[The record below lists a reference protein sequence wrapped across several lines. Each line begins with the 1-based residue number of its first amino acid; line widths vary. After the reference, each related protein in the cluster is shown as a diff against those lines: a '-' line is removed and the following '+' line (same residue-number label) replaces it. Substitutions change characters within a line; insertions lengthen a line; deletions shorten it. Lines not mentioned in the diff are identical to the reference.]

1 VKIAIIGQGYVG
13 LALAQ
18 AASNAGHK
26 VIGFD
31 TNLAVIEDMNN
42 QITKGEFLD
51 NSNYLPTNKEVDIK
65 DQDIY
70 IIAVPT
76 PLDKSNLPDISYL
89 TAASKLIAESAHN
102 GALVLNEST
111 SDPGTLREIV
121 ITQISNS
128 NKSTFLYAA
137 APERMDP
144 ANTKWSI
151 KNTPRVIAGVD
162 EASTKA
168 ALNFYKSICDQVEVV
183 SSPEVAEA
191 AKLFEN
197 TFRQVNI
204 ALVNEL
210 AQISQRL
217 NISANEVIAAA
228 STKPFGFMPFKP
240 GLGVGGHC
248 IPIDPIYLAQKAKS
262 VGATAAFIDQANKVN
277 EQMPLYILERVKS
290 LLGSNL
296 AGKKICIV
304 GLSYKADVSDL
315 RQSPSLV
322 LWKELEKQGATVA
335 FHDEIVKVCEGI
347 DSSALNGNNFD
358 LSVVAI
364 RHSNL
369 DIDSLKKSAPII
381 FDCTGSIEGCY
392 RL

>member
-1 VKIAIIGQGYVG
+1 MKIAIIGQGYVG

-18 AASNAGHK
+18 AASSAGHK

-31 TNLAVIEDMNN
+31 TNPKVISDIKS
-42 QITKGEFLD
+42 QITKD
-51 NSNYLPTNKEVDIK
+51 NFSNSTNYLPTDNEVDIK
-65 DQDIY
+65 DQEIY

-89 TAASKLIAESAHN
+89 TAASKLIAKSAPN
-102 GALVLNEST
+102 GALVINEST
-111 SDPGTLREIV
+111 SYPGTLREIV
-121 ITQISNS
+121 ITQISKS
-128 NKSTFLYAA
+128 NKANFLYAA
-137 APERMDP
+137 APERIDP
-144 ANTKWSI
+144 ASTRWSI

-162 EASTKA
+162 KASTSA
-168 ALNFYKSICDQVEVV
+168 ALKFYQSICDQVEVV

-210 AQISQRL
+210 AQISQKL

-228 STKPFGFMPFKP
+228 STKPFGFMPFNP

-277 EQMPLYILERVKS
+277 AQMPLYILERIKS
-290 LLGSNL
+290 LLDGNL
-296 AGKKICIV
+296 KGKKICII

-315 RQSPSLV
+315 RQSPSLI
-322 LWKELEKQGATVA
+322 LWKELEKHGAKVS
-335 FHDEIVKVCEGI
+335 FHDEVVKSYEDVE
-347 DSSALNGNNFD
+347 SSSLTVNAYD
-358 LSVVAI
+358 LSVVAV

-369 DIDSLKKSAPII
+369 NIDSLKKSSPII

>member
-18 AASNAGHK
+18 AVSNVGHK

-31 TNLAVIEDMNN
+31 TNPKVITDIKSK
-42 QITKGEFLD
+42 ITKYNFLK
-51 NSNYLPTNKEVDIK
+51 STNYFPTDLEVDIK
-65 DQDIY
+65 DQEVY

-76 PLDKSNLPDISYL
+76 PLDKNNLPDISYL
-89 TAASKLIAESAHN
+89 NTASQLIAKSAPN
-102 GALVLNEST
+102 GALVINEST
-111 SDPGTLREIV
+111 SYPGTLREIV
-121 ITQISNS
+121 IAQISNS
-128 NKSTFLYAA
+128 NKANFLYAA
-137 APERMDP
+137 APERIDP

-151 KNTPRVIAGVD
+151 KNTPRVIAGID
-162 EASTKA
+162 EASTNA
-168 ALNFYKSICDQVEVV
+168 ALNFYNSICDQVEVV

-210 AQISQRL
+210 AQISERL

-262 VGATAAFIDQANKVN
+262 VGSTAAFIDQANKVN

-290 LLGSNL
+290 LCSSNL
-296 AGKKICIV
+296 KDKKICIV

-322 LWKELEKQGATVA
+322 LWKELEKQDATVA
-335 FHDEIVKVCEGI
+335 FHDEIVNVYEGI
-347 DSSALNGNNFD
+347 DSSALDENNYD

-364 RHSNL
+364 RHSSL
-369 DIDSLKKSAPII
+369 DVTKLKKSAPII
-381 FDCTGSIEGCY
+381 FDCTGTIDGCF